1 MTRHLSMMSSRLKYS
16 FSFKWCLLHAFQSWC
31 GFQGSVTRKLPNLLT
46 AKVIKENMFS
56 RLQITKC
63 VFVFHIRNQ
72 DFRGDHLRG
81 LIRRCRLEVTALF
94 FFVSFLNYLLPF
106 LLQELLLIFLKGLIF
121 CFLSSRTTKS
131 LNFFVFLSLLHLALH
146 FGFICVSLGNFF
158 FVFWFFATQKLQFF
172 GVFCLYFVFWVLA
185 TQNLKFFCAPQ
196 PSPPFCVFVLF
207 LVRMQKQYLYIFK
220 CMAAYNDPLLY
231 ILDTLFFILKRNED
245 SDYYFISAF
254 FLLPFS

>member
-1 MTRHLSMMSSRLKYS
+1 VPFLSSTMNLFQAHYFFYFSRNLIVKVIFFFYLFSLFLSNFLWFDFWDRLTALLKVTTFCPCKGCNNRIHRAVLKNKGVIFI
-16 FSFKWCLLHAFQSWC
+16 FSFLFFCLIFCCLD
-31 GFQGSVTRKLPNLLT
+31 
-46 AKVIKENMFS
+46 
-56 RLQITKC
+56 
-63 VFVFHIRNQ
+63 VFHIRNQ

-158 FVFWFFATQKLQFF
+158 FVF
-172 GVFCLYFVFWVLA
+172 
-185 TQNLKFFCAPQ
+185 
-196 PSPPFCVFVLF
+196 
-207 LVRMQKQYLYIFK
+207 
-220 CMAAYNDPLLY
+220 
-231 ILDTLFFILKRNED
+231 
-245 SDYYFISAF
+245 
-254 FLLPFS
+254 